1 MLFLSTVQEDYGDFS
16 TLEHRIRSF
25 ISWLTKNQNSAQSAQ
40 LAYTSSKT
48 SYFHGSTRDAL
59 APGPNMVNA
68 STPFSQ
74 VQSGVPGMNLG
85 SQLALP
91 VAQTPLGAY
100 GSGSSRGQS
109 KLISGFQNGGSWM
122 IPTPGLNI
130 SNSVEMAVND
140 PLSDVSSDLFCTI
153 GPDLHQLTGKV
164 ITTNDSSR
172 KKYQLGS
179 MAVLSGIHNVGQEHG
194 FVKDSFVFSSP
205 IRMQTHPTGLQQQ
218 PCGKRFIC

>member
-1 MLFLSTVQEDYGDFS
+1 MQEEYGDLS

-25 ISWLTKNQNSAQSAQ
+25 ISWLTKNLNSAQSVQ
-40 LAYTSSKT
+40 LAYMSSKP
-48 SYFHGSTRDAL
+48 SYFHGSIRNAL
-59 APGPNMVNA
+59 SSGSNTVNA

-74 VQSGVPGMNLG
+74 VQSGIPAMNFG
-85 SQLALP
+85 TQLALP

-100 GSGSSRGQS
+100 GSGSNRGQC
-109 KLISGFQNGGSWM
+109 KLIPGFQNGGSSM

-140 PLSDVSSDLFCTI
+140 PLSDVSSDPFCTI

-164 ITTNDSSR
+164 ITTSDSSR
-172 KKYQLGS
+172 KNYQLGS
-179 MAVLSGIHNVGQEHG
+179 MAVLSGIHNVGQEQG

-205 IRMQTHPTGLQQQ
+205 TCMQTHPTDLQQQ
-218 PCGKRFIC
+218 QCGKRFIC